1 MYSPTKDNNNEV
13 RMGNNKKIYV
23 IKGTRKIKKTTHSSL
38 DSKSFV
44 SKSLDS
50 K

>member
-13 RMGNNKKIYV
+13 RMGNNKKIYI
-23 IKGTRKIKKTTHSSL
+23 IKGTRKIKKNHSSI
-38 DSKSFV
+38 

-50 K
+50 KALDSK

>member
-13 RMGNNKKIYV
+13 RMGNNKKIYI
-23 IKGTRKIKKTTHSSL
+23 IKGTRKIKRKPYYSSIYKSL
-38 DSKSFV
+38 DSKSM
-44 SKSLDS
+44 DS

>member
-23 IKGTRKIKKTTHSSL
+23 IKGKRKIKKSIQTP
-38 DSKSFV
+38 